1 MSPRCGSKSTK
12 NLEFNTRDWRLFIH
26 TVSTTALCGC
36 LMSTK
41 IPVAGRKHISL
52 YIWTINNR
60 QTILLFIFL
69 CIFATWKS
77 FIFCSVHFLWHSASS
92 AFSCRYLPTTPFL
105 LLTAALYVRS
115 SPRLYN
121 RLLHHKYLGSYIRN
135 FRENKAI
142 PLRAK
147 IISVSLI
154 WITILNCI
162 FFIVPY
168 WWLKAVL
175 LLIAAGTSY
184 HILSF
189 KNTEID
195 SKKRSPVLYGHPPV
209 YLPSASPNSAR

>member
-1 MSPRCGSKSTK
+1 MK
-12 NLEFNTRDWRLFIH
+12 
-26 TVSTTALCGC
+26 V
-36 LMSTK
+36 
-41 IPVAGRKHISL
+41 L
-52 YIWTINNR
+52 YI
-60 QTILLFIFL
+60 LFGTLSLALGIIGIFL
-69 CIFATWKS
+69 P
-77 FIFCSVHFLWHSASS
+77 L
-92 AFSCRYLPTTPFL
+92 LPTTPFL

-121 RLLHHKYLGSYIRN
+121 RLLHHQYLGSYIRN

-189 KNTEID
+189 KTL
-195 SKKRSPVLYGHPPV
+195 K
-209 YLPSASPNSAR
+209 

>member
-12 NLEFNTRDWRLFIH
+12 TWNLHTRLTLIH
-26 TVSTTALCGC
+26 TYSEHYDTARLPDVHKDSGC
-36 LMSTK
+36 RQKTYF
-41 IPVAGRKHISL
+41 PVHM
-52 YIWTINNR
+52 NNKQS
-60 QTILLFIFL
+60 QTILLFIFYVFCDMKVL
-69 CIFATWKS
+69 YILFGTLSLALGIIGIF
-77 FIFCSVHFLWHSASS
+77 LPL
-92 AFSCRYLPTTPFL
+92 LPTTPFL

-162 FFIVPY
+162 F
-168 WWLKAVL
+168 
-175 LLIAAGTSY
+175 S
-184 HILSF
+184 
-189 KNTEID
+189 
-195 SKKRSPVLYGHPPV
+195 
-209 YLPSASPNSAR
+209 

>member
-1 MSPRCGSKSTK
+1 MYFCDMK
-12 NLEFNTRDWRLFIH
+12 
-26 TVSTTALCGC
+26 V
-36 LMSTK
+36 
-41 IPVAGRKHISL
+41 L
-52 YIWTINNR
+52 YI
-60 QTILLFIFL
+60 LFGTLSLALGIIGIFL
-69 CIFATWKS
+69 P
-77 FIFCSVHFLWHSASS
+77 L
-92 AFSCRYLPTTPFL
+92 LPTTPFL

-121 RLLHHKYLGSYIRN
+121 RLLHHKYL
-135 FRENKAI
+135 

-189 KNTEID
+189 KTL
-195 SKKRSPVLYGHPPV
+195 K
-209 YLPSASPNSAR
+209 

>member
-1 MSPRCGSKSTK
+1 MNNKQSQKFYYSSFYVFLRHESPLYSVRYTS
-12 NLEFNTRDWRLFIH
+12 L
-26 TVSTTALCGC
+26 ALG
-36 LMSTK
+36 
-41 IPVAGRKHISL
+41 IIG
-52 YIWTINNR
+52 
-60 QTILLFIFL
+60 IFL
-69 CIFATWKS
+69 P
-77 FIFCSVHFLWHSASS
+77 L
-92 AFSCRYLPTTPFL
+92 LPTTPFL

-189 KNTEID
+189 KTL
-195 SKKRSPVLYGHPPV
+195 K
-209 YLPSASPNSAR
+209 